1 MASHCNVMVCSTLY
15 LKGEKPETS
24 RTVGRLW
31 NERGSQ
37 EGLQEPLAVVMART
51 ADRFNCES
59 GEKVE
64 DIGDISDPEFH

>member
-1 MASHCNVMVCSTLY
+1 M
-15 LKGEKPETS
+15 
-24 RTVGRLW
+24 W